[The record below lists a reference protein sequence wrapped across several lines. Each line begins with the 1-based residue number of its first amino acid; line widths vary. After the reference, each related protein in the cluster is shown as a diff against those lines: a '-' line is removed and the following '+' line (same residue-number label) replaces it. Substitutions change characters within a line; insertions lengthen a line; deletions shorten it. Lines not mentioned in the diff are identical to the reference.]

1 MKQSILPNHLQT
13 LFADIFEVPVATIR
27 PDSSPDTIE
36 TWDSIRHLNLVLALE
51 QQFNVQFEPEEIV
64 QLLSVELTADL
75 LNEKLNGS
83 TSWT

>member
-1 MKQSILPNHLQT
+1 MKQSILPSQLQT
-13 LFADIFEVPVATIR
+13 LFADIFEVPVTTIR

-64 QLLSVELTADL
+64 QLLSLELTADL

-83 TSWT
+83 AA